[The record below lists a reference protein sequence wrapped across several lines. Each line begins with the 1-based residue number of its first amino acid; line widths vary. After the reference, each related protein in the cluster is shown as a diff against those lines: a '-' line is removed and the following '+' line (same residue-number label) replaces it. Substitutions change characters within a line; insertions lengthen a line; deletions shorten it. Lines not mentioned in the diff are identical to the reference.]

1 MKIGIYARKS
11 KHDPQ
16 SDSVKNQINLCKE
29 YCNNL
34 VCTSINEYYDDGY
47 TGKNTIRPDFQ
58 RLLNDIKNNK
68 IDMILIYKFDR
79 LCRNTKDFYSILDLL
94 DLYNIRLKS
103 ITEDFDLNSTTGRAM
118 AGMHS
123 IFSQFERECI
133 SERIKDNMYELAK
146 LGRWLGGPAPFGYK
160 FNKVIESNKTLCYL
174 VENDIQAD
182 VVKILY
188 SKFIKLRSLGKVRKY
203 AIENNINGPRGNK
216 LDLTT
221 LGNILRNPLYAKS
234 SPEIVKFLQNK
245 NMNVFGNPDY
255 IHGFLTYGKN
265 NSSSIQ
271 PIAAISTHK
280 GLIDSDIWME
290 TQKILIENNTLYP
303 RIKTGKKALL
313 SGLLKCKIC
322 GRNMRISSKKSS
334 SGKELTYY
342 ICGLKKTSGTKACSC
357 SNLNG
362 DYIENLVLNYLNK
375 LDVHTLLEMFKD
387 KKLFKS
393 NFNTESNELDMLK
406 RNIQS
411 KNKSLSNLVNTLSF
425 TNDEVITKNIL
436 EKMQTI
442 SSEIQL
448 LNYKYE
454 ELESNL
460 NNIDTNIIENI
471 KYWLNNFD
479 KFLENQSLE
488 SKINFLSIVIDKIEW
503 DSISQEVN
511 IIFK

>member
-1 MKIGIYARKS
+1 MRIGIYARKS

-16 SDSVKNQINLCKE
+16 SDSVKNQITLCKE
-29 YCNNL
+29 YCNKFL
-34 VCTSINEYYDDGY
+34 YTSISEYSDDGFS
-47 TGKNTIRPDFQ
+47 GKNTTRPDFK

-146 LGRWLGGPAPFGYK
+146 VGRWLGGPAPFGYK
-160 FNKVIESNKTLCYL
+160 FNKVIENNKTLCYL

-182 VVKILY
+182 TVKILY
-188 SKFIKLRSLGKVRKY
+188 SKFIKFRSLGKVRKY

-221 LGNILRNPLYAKS
+221 LGNIIRNPLYAKS
-234 SPEIVKFLQNK
+234 SPDIVKFLQDK
-245 NMNVFGNPDY
+245 NMNVFGDPDY
-255 IHGFLTYGKN
+255 VHGFLTYGKS

-280 GLIDSDIWME
+280 GLIDSYVWME
-290 TQKILIENNTLYP
+290 AQKILIENNDKAP
-303 RIKTGKKALL
+303 RIKTGRKALL

-322 GRNMRISSKKSS
+322 GRNMRITYKKSS
-334 SGKELTYY
+334 SGKELSYY
-342 ICGLKKTSGTKACSC
+342 ICGLKKTLGTKSCSC
-357 SNLNG
+357 SNLNS
-362 DYIENLVLNYLNK
+362 DYIDNLVLNYLNK
-375 LDVHTLLEMFKD
+375 LDVNTLLELFKD
-387 KKLFKS
+387 KKSFKS
-393 NFNTESNELDMLK
+393 NFYTESNELDILK
-406 RNIQS
+406 RNIES
-411 KNKSLSNLVNTLSF
+411 KNKSLSNLTNTLSF
-425 TNDEVITKNIL
+425 TNDEVIIKNIL

-442 SSEIQL
+442 SSEIQS
-448 LNYKYE
+448 LNSKCKQ
-454 ELESNL
+454 LEFNL
-460 NNIDTNIIENI
+460 NNIDINMIKTI

-479 KFLENQSLE
+479 KFLENKSLE
-488 SKINFLSIVIDKIEW
+488 SKINFLSIIIDRIEW
-503 DSISQEVN
+503 DSISQEIN
-511 IIFK
+511 IIYK